1 MSKTEGLPVSRETP
15 KIRIRRLIIYLIPAT
30 VIYIYYLL
38 HISYVVEYGLAS
50 QSKLLY
56 YSLNHM
62 QEYPLEIDFNSNIF
76 IKGFLFYLIT
86 VSLTTL
92 IYMTKPYKYRATAGD
107 EQGSAKWNYNIKSYN
122 KKFSFPKGKD
132 YAEIS
137 YKKDDTRANKKARG
151 GNDEDLKDEYLKKEG
166 YVLSP
171 NMILSKNVNLSMR
184 GFETMRNNNVIVIGG
199 SGTGKSRFYVK
210 PNLLQANA
218 SYIITDPSGEL
229 LQSHGQYLKD
239 MGYKIKV
246 FNLVDMDLS
255 NKYNPFNYIREE
267 KTGNGELDTKI
278 DQNGIAQMI
287 NTFIVNTTPTGKS
300 SSDPFWENAEKLL
313 LTAICF
319 YLKENH
325 GEKKD
330 INFYKVTELITHAI
344 PKEDGEETELD
355 KLFREVEKNDPDSI
369 ALFNYKNFK
378 QAAGDTAKSI
388 VISAQARL
396 FPFSLSKVRDL
407 TSEDNMDLTSV
418 GEEKT
423 AVFCILPTA
432 DTTFN
437 WIVSLLYSQLFETL
451 YYQAEHNDNKRLKI
465 PVVFYLD
472 EFANIGK
479 IPDFTNKLATM
490 RKYGISCSVILQNL
504 NQLEKMYEKDYKSLV
519 GNCDSIV
526 FLGSGEKD
534 TQKYFSELLG
544 STTIYKKSG
553 SKSYGRNKSHSISE
567 DVIKRE
573 LMTPDEIGIMDN
585 EKSIIILRG
594 ERPFKDD
601 KFPYQDHPLYKYCG
615 DGDKKKEY
623 FIKDNLKDLGIDEEE
638 IKEKIKVIELEEKL
652 DKDKEKLKDW
662 QNQNLN
668 IFNKYA

>member
-1 MSKTEGLPVSRETP
+1 MKKTEGLPVSRETP
-15 KIRIRRLIIYLIPAT
+15 KTRFIRLSVYLIPT
-30 VIYIYYLL
+30 TMIYIFYLL
-38 HISYVVEYGLAS
+38 HVSYVIEYGLAS
-50 QSKLLY
+50 QSKALF
-56 YSLNHM
+56 YSLDHIN
-62 QEYPLEIDFNSNIF
+62 EYPFEIAFNNNVIT
-76 IKGFLFYLIT
+76 KGLLIYLVLVFLL
-86 VSLTTL
+86 TL
-92 IYMTKPYKYRATAGD
+92 IFMTKPYKYRANIGD
-107 EQGSAKWNYNIKSYN
+107 EQGSAKWNYNIQLYN
-122 KKFSFPKGKD
+122 KKFSFPKGKN

-137 YKKDDTRANKKARG
+137 CKQCDTKAKKLKG
-151 GNDEDLKDEYLKKEG
+151 GNDENLKEEYLKKDG
-166 YVLSP
+166 YILSP

-199 SGTGKSRFYVK
+199 SGTGKSRFFVK

-267 KTGNGELDTKI
+267 KSEGDFETKI

-287 NTFIVNTTPTGKS
+287 NTFIVNTTPAGKS

-313 LTAICF
+313 LTSICF

-325 GEKKD
+325 GVKKD
-330 INFYKVTELITHAI
+330 INFYKVTELITYAI
-344 PKEDGEETELD
+344 PKEDGEKTELD
-355 KLFREVEKNDPDSI
+355 KIFEEVEKNDPDSI

-396 FPFSLSKVRDL
+396 FQFSLSKVRNL
-407 TSEDNMDLTSV
+407 TSEDNIDLSSV
-418 GEEKT
+418 GKEKT
-423 AVFCILPTA
+423 AVFCILPSA

-451 YYQAEHNDNKRLKI
+451 YYQAEHNKNKRLKI

-553 SKSYGRNKSHSISE
+553 SQSFGRNKSHSVSE

-601 KFPYQDHPLYKYCG
+601 KFPYQNHPLYKYCG
-615 DGDKKKEY
+615 DGDKNKEY
-623 FIKDNLKDLGIDEEE
+623 FLEDNLKDIGINKE
-638 IKEKIKVIELEEKL
+638 IQENKKNIINLEKKLNKEKEQ
-652 DKDKEKLKDW
+652 LKDW
-662 QNQNLN
+662 KDQNLN